1 MEIRDIKLIS
11 EQAPDSCF
19 VIHKQ
24 LLIRNLEVLKQVSE
38 RSGAKLLLAL
48 KGYACHATFPIIR
61 PYIDGI
67 AASSPHE
74 AQLGREKMGG
84 ELHAY
89 APAYSIK
96 DIEILAP
103 WVDHIVFNSRD
114 QLIRFAERVKRVSK
128 SVGIGIRLNPEHSE
142 ADTERYDPSARHSR
156 LGLKQYEWNDD
167 IPNFADGIH
176 VHNLCEN
183 DSYALERTLA
193 ALKEK
198 FGSVLPKFKWINMG
212 GGHLITRKGYNI
224 DHLVSLILRW
234 KEQYNHEVYLEP
246 GEAFGWGTGVL
257 KAMVLDIKPAQG
269 TDIANVILNVSATA
283 HMPDT
288 LEMPYRADI
297 YGAGKLGE
305 KPHGY
310 RFGGISC
317 LAGDTIGE
325 YSLDEPLKVGDPII
339 LMDMAHYTMVKTT
352 FFNGV
357 QMPGIAIYDGNSQI
371 TEVVRE
377 FGYLDYADKL
387 S

>member
-1 MEIRDIKLIS
+1 METRDIRLIT
-11 EQAPDSCF
+11 EQTPESCF

-24 LLIRNLEVLKQVSE
+24 LLIRNLEILKEVSD

-74 AQLGREKMGG
+74 AQLGKEKMGG

-89 APAYSIK
+89 APAYSEK
-96 DIEILAP
+96 DIKVLAP

-114 QLIRFAERVKRVSK
+114 QLIRFAEPIKKVSK
-128 SVGIGIRLNPEHSE
+128 SIEIGIRLNPDHSE
-142 ADTERYDPSARHSR
+142 ADTECYDPSSRHSR
-156 LGLKQYEWNDD
+156 LGLKQHEWRDD
-167 IPNFADGIH
+167 IPDFANGAHI
-176 VHNLCEN
+176 HNLCEN

-193 ALKEK
+193 ALQEK
-198 FGSVLPKFKWINMG
+198 FGSILPRFKWINMG

-224 DHLVSLILRW
+224 DHLISLILKW
-234 KEQYNHEVYLEP
+234 KEQYNQEIYLEP

-257 KAMVLDIKPAQG
+257 KATVLDIKPSQE
-269 TDIANVILNVSATA
+269 TRIPHVILNVSATA

-297 YGAGKLGE
+297 HGAGQLGE
-305 KPHGY
+305 KSFNY
-310 RFGGISC
+310 RLGGISC

-325 YSLDEPLKVGDPII
+325 YSFEEPLKVGDPII

-357 QMPGIAIYDGNSQI
+357 QMPAIAIYDGNTQT

-377 FGYLDYADKL
+377 FGYQDYADKL

>member
-1 MEIRDIKLIS
+1 METRDIELITVQTP
-11 EQAPDSCF
+11 ESCF

-24 LLIRNLEVLKQVSE
+24 LLIRNLEMLRQVSE
-38 RSGAKLLLAL
+38 RSGAKILLAL

-61 PYIDGI
+61 PYVAGI

-74 AQLGREKMGG
+74 AELGKEKMGG

-89 APAYSIK
+89 APAYSMH
-96 DIEILAP
+96 DMEVLTQWA
-103 WVDHIVFNSRD
+103 DHIIFNSRD
-114 QLIRFAERVKRVSK
+114 QLIRFSDIVKRTTRPIEV
-128 SVGIGIRLNPEHSE
+128 GIRLNPEHSE
-142 ADTERYDPSARHSR
+142 AVTERYDPSAGHSR
-156 LGLKQYEWNDD
+156 LGLKAYEWDDD
-167 IPNFADGIH
+167 ILDYARGAH

-193 ALKEK
+193 ALEIR
-198 FGSVLPKFKWINMG
+198 FGSVLHRFQWLNMG
-212 GGHLITRKGYNI
+212 GGHLITRKGYDI
-224 DHLVSLILRW
+224 DHLVSIILDW
-234 KEQYNHEVYLEP
+234 KKRYGHEVYLEP

-257 KAMVLDIKPAQG
+257 KSTILDIKPAQG
-269 TDIANVILNVSATA
+269 TDMPNVILNVSATA

-297 YGAGKLGE
+297 FGAGQPGE
-305 KPHGY
+305 KPYNY

-317 LAGDTIGE
+317 LAGDQIGE
-325 YSLDEPLKVGDPII
+325 YSFDHPLEAGDTII

-357 QMPGIAIYDGNSQI
+357 QMPAIAVYDAESESTQ
-371 TEVVRE
+371 VVRE
-377 FGYLDYADKL
+377 FSYRDYADKL